1 MKKTYITPKA
11 QAVALMTE
19 DTLLLSISGPKV
31 SNDNDPNK
39 VVNDE
44 SQVLSNRKGFSGGM
58 WDNME

>member
-31 SNDNDPNK
+31 SNDPEK
-39 VVNDE
+39 VVDDE

>member
-19 DTLLLSISGPKV
+19 DTLLSISDPKV
-31 SNDNDPNK
+31 SNDEGK
-39 VVNDE
+39 VVSDAD
-44 SQVLSNRKGFSGGM
+44 QVLSNRKGFSGGM

>member
-19 DTLLLSISGPKV
+19 DTLLSISDPKV
-31 SNDNDPNK
+31 NNDPNK

-44 SQVLSNRKGFSGGM
+44 RQVLSNRKGFSGGM

>member
-1 MKKTYITPKA
+1 MKKTYITPTA

-19 DTLLLSISGPKV
+19 DTLLSISNPKV
-31 SNDNDPNK
+31 SNDPDK
-39 VVNDE
+39 VVNEE